1 MNEEKL
7 LEGVRVANIGV
18 ELFSDSLVSQNAPVV
33 QVDWRPAAGGDPE
46 MVERLDRLTSCD
58 AANDIAMERLQAA
71 RPVWVDVGVA
81 ADAIPGMGE
90 RMFLHAGPPII
101 WENMSGPMRGAMIGA
116 MLLEGWAKDESEAE
130 KLGAGGEITFEPCHH
145 HSAVGPMA
153 GVISPSMPVNIIENQ
168 APSDLGG
175 GNRSY
180 SNLKEGLGK
189 VLRYGA
195 YSPDVLDRL
204 RWMADELAPAMQETV
219 KAMEGGLDIKNIIA
233 RALHMGDEVH
243 NRNLA
248 ATATVFRMIMPHL
261 ADSVSDTKVIS
272 RVADF
277 IAGNDHFF
285 LNLGMPAA
293 KASLDAMA
301 NVEGCSLVYA
311 MARNGTEFGIRVSG
325 LGNQWFTAPAKHPVG
340 LFFPGYGQEDA
351 NLDIGDSAIME
362 TLGLGG
368 FAMGAAP
375 AIVQFVGGS
384 TAEAIQATNEMYG
397 ITWTRSRDYTL
408 PIFDFTGVPMGIDI
422 RKVIETGIYP
432 NINTG
437 IAHRNAGIGQIGAG
451 ILRAPEAPF
460 QEAFEA
466 LAEKMSA

>member
-1 MNEEKL
+1 MNGNIIL
-7 LEGVRVANIGV
+7 GGVRVANIGV
-18 ELFSDSLVSQNAPVV
+18 ELFSDCLVSQNSPVV
-33 QVDWRPAAGGDPE
+33 QVDWRPPAGGDPN
-46 MVERLDRLTSCD
+46 MIERLDQMTSCD
-58 AANDIAMERLQAA
+58 AANDIAIERLQAA

-81 ADAIPGMGE
+81 AEAIPGMGE
-90 RMFLHAGPPII
+90 RMLLHAGPPID

-116 MLLEGWAKDESEAE
+116 MLLEGWAKDENEAE
-130 KLGAGGEITFEPCHH
+130 HLGACGEIIFDPCHH

-168 APSDLGG
+168 APSELGG

-180 SNLKEGLGK
+180 SNMNEGLGK

-195 YSPDVLDRL
+195 YSPDVLSRL
-204 RWMADELAPAMQETV
+204 RWMADELAPAMRKTL
-219 KAMEGGLDIKNIIA
+219 KAMEGGLDIKNVIA

-248 ATATVFRMIMPHL
+248 ATGTLIRMIMSPL
-261 ADSVSDTKVIS
+261 ADSVSDLKVIS
-272 RVADF
+272 RVAKF
-277 IAGNDHFF
+277 ISGNDHFF

-325 LGNQWFTAPAKHPVG
+325 LGEQWFTAPAKHPIG

-362 TLGLGG
+362 TFGLGG

-397 ITWTRSRDYTL
+397 ITWTRSRDFTL
-408 PIFDFTGVPMGIDI
+408 PIFDFDGVPTGIDI

-432 NINTG
+432 HINTG
-437 IAHRNAGIGQIGAG
+437 IAHRNAGVGQIGAG

-460 QEAFEA
+460 QEAVEA
-466 LAEKMSA
+466 LAKKMSA

>member
-1 MNEEKL
+1 
-7 LEGVRVANIGV
+7 
-18 ELFSDSLVSQNAPVV
+18 
-33 QVDWRPAAGGDPE
+33 
-46 MVERLDRLTSCD
+46 
-58 AANDIAMERLQAA
+58 
-71 RPVWVDVGVA
+71 
-81 ADAIPGMGE
+81 
-90 RMFLHAGPPII
+90 
-101 WENMSGPMRGAMIGA
+101 MRGAMIGA

-180 SNLKEGLGK
+180 SNLNEGLGK

-272 RVADF
+272 RVANF

-437 IAHRNAGIGQIGAG
+437 IAHRDAGIGQIGAG

>member
-1 MNEEKL
+1 M
-7 LEGVRVANIGV
+7 I
-18 ELFSDSLVSQNAPVV
+18 
-33 QVDWRPAAGGDPE
+33 
-46 MVERLDRLTSCD
+46 ERLDQLASCD

-71 RPVWVDVGVA
+71 RPVWVNVGVA
-81 ADAIPGMGE
+81 ADVIPEMGE
-90 RMFLHAGPPII
+90 RMLLHAGPPII
-101 WENMSGPMRGAMIGA
+101 WEDMSGPMRGAMIGA
-116 MLLEGWAKDESEAE
+116 MLLEGWAKDESEAQ

-153 GVISPSMPVNIIENQ
+153 GVISPSMPVNIIENR
-168 APSDLGG
+168 APSGLGG

-180 SNLKEGLGK
+180 SNLNEGLGK

-195 YSPDVLDRL
+195 YSPDVLERL
-204 RWMADELAPAMQETV
+204 RWMADELAPAMRKTV

-248 ATATVFRMIMPHL
+248 ATATLIRMIMPYL

-272 RVADF
+272 RVANF

-301 NVEGCSLVYA
+301 NVEGCSLVST

-325 LGNQWFTAPAKHPVG
+325 LGDRWFTAPAKHPAG

-368 FAMGAAP
+368 FAMGGAP

-408 PIFDFTGVPMGIDI
+408 PIFDFAGVPMGIDI

-437 IAHRNAGIGQIGAG
+437 IAHRDAGIGQIGAG
-451 ILRAPEAPF
+451 ILRAPETPF

-466 LAEKMSA
+466 LTEKMSA